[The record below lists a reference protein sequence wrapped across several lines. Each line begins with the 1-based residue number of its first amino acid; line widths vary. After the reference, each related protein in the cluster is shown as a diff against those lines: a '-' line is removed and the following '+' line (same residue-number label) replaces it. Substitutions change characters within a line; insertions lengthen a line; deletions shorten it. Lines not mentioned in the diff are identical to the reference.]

1 MANKLPNFGT
11 NASPD
16 KTVVD
21 GTATVIDSGFQV
33 NTVIAASEVNTY
45 FKSLMTGLKGLIDTI
60 DMSTLTWQASDTS
73 ATWKSNFSAALK
85 NYVVNTQ
92 VTEATK
98 LSSNAGDATH
108 PIYFS
113 NGKPAKCNDTIA
125 SNISGNAATAT
136 KLADARTISISG
148 DAEGRTGFSGASDS
162 NISLTVNKAATAD
175 SATKLSTSA
184 GSAYKPVYFK
194 DGIPVVTTMG
204 NANEQATLTAGTNC
218 MTMTALSDKTA
229 FIALVT
235 LIDHT
240 AAQYT
245 PPIFWRGIVLF
256 ENGVP
261 SDDVGF
267 VSNYNSASLSPTY
280 VYFDTTKDYYG
291 TSTCDVY
298 IWSVNSSTSARTY
311 KTNFRMFVRKLFEI

>member
-1 MANKLPNFGT
+1 MANKLPDFGT

-21 GTATVIDSGFQV
+21 GTATVVDSGFQV

-162 NISLTVNKAATAD
+162 NISLTVNKAA
-175 SATKLSTSA
+175 KLSTGTT
-184 GSAYKPVYFK
+184 GSSTNPIYFNDGKPVATTIERIIYSSLVKSSTGNYYYSKISDTSKFLAYIIITSSSGEK
-194 DGIPVVTTMG
+194 VASGIIIYNNGYPMTSLQSYYILNQKASTGTT
-204 NANEQATLTAGTNC
+204 TAG
-218 MTMTALSDKTA
+218 
-229 FIALVT
+229 IATYIYGDSYNQQTKIMLQA
-235 LIDHT
+235 IYGDGHT
-240 AAQYT
+240 D
-245 PPIFWRGIVLF
+245 
-256 ENGVP
+256 
-261 SDDVGF
+261 S
-267 VSNYNSASLSPTY
+267 SASVSEIQIY
-280 VYFDTTKDYYG
+280 
-291 TSTCDVY
+291 
-298 IWSVNSSTSARTY
+298 
-311 KTNFRMFVRKLFEI
+311 KLFNVK